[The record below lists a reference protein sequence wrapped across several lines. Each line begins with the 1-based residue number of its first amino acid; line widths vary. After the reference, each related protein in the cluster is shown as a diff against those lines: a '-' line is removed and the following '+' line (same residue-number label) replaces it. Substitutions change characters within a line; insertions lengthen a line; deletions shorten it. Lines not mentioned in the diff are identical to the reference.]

1 MDKNLAKYIWSNT
14 SRHQLWILFII
25 LLSMPTYFLS
35 LDLPKQIVNGP
46 IQGDGFNTP
55 GAQQTFLK
63 LSLDLPNWIS
73 SAEPVVLF
81 DGFQLERFQMLMAL
95 SGAFLLLVIINGL
108 FKLYINT
115 YKGRLGERMLRR
127 LRFQLVDR
135 VLRFPPNVFKRLK
148 AAEVATMVKDEV
160 EPLGGFIGDAF
171 VQPAFLGMQAAT
183 ALFFII
189 LQNFWLGILAA
200 FMVGIQGVVIPKMRR
215 RLIRLGRERQLTARQ
230 LAGRVGEIVDG
241 VSSVHVHDTSNYERA
256 DIADRL
262 GKIFKIRYDL
272 YQWKFFVKF
281 LNNFLAQL
289 TPFLFYAI
297 GGYLALKGELDIGQ
311 LVAVISAYKDLPS
324 PIKDLIDWDQQRVD
338 VQVKYAQVYEQFHVD
353 QILDPKLQE
362 IMSDPVPPIATP
374 IQVVNFSA
382 SDDSGARLLENVSLD
397 IKPGEKLAIVGTAG
411 GGTEALADAIARL
424 LWPDSGR
431 IAINGS
437 DLLAISEAVT
447 GRRIAYASSD
457 ANLFQGTIIDNII
470 YVLKHFPVRHPV
482 YEGEKAAQREWEITE
497 AERAGNPSHDLRA
510 DWVDYETIGIK
521 GPDELFSAIEQVL
534 DVVSLTE
541 DVFALGLRASVDE
554 EKHPSIPEHIV
565 DARKALKAR
574 LEKEG
579 LSGLVASFDLGLYNV
594 EATVAEN
601 LLFGTPVKQDQPSKP
616 KPAPGWFSRLLRKA
630 EKEKEEFTNEKLA
643 SNSYF
648 RSILAQ
654 SHLDESLYRMGIEIA
669 RNTVE
674 LFRDLPPDH
683 PFFQQLSF
691 MTADEIP
698 AYQALLQ
705 RVQDKPLSGA
715 SEKDRK
721 RIEEDRQMIMK
732 LAFSYVEPRY
742 RFGLLDQELMDRIVK
757 ARLAFHDN
765 LPENLK
771 SAIEPYDPESY
782 NKSATILDN
791 VLFGRIGHRHADAS
805 ERIRGIVRAVL
816 DELKLSRDVI
826 KVGLEFNVGVGG
838 RRLTSV
844 QRQKVHVARALLKRG
859 DFIIF
864 NKALSALE
872 QRTHEQL
879 VRSVLSEADRD
890 GRKPALVWVLSNP
903 HLARLFDWVV
913 VLDRGTAVEDGTY
926 DQLMARKGVFAS
938 LLES

>member
-1 MDKNLAKYIWSNT
+1 MDKNLASYIWKNT
-14 SRHQLWILFII
+14 RRHQLWILFII

-46 IQGDGFNTP
+46 IQGDGFSTP

-63 LSLDLPNWIS
+63 LAIDLPDWLS
-73 SAEPVVLF
+73 TAEPVVLF
-81 DGFQLERFQMLMAL
+81 EGFKCDRFQMLMAL
-95 SGAFLLLVIINGL
+95 SAAFLVLVIVNGL

-171 VQPAFLGMQAAT
+171 VQPAFLGLQAAT

-189 LQNFWLGILAA
+189 LQSFWLGILAA
-200 FMVGIQGVVIPKMRR
+200 FMVGIQGIIIPKMRR
-215 RLIRLGRERQLTARQ
+215 RLIRLGKERQLTARQ

-241 VSSVHVHDTSNYERA
+241 ISSVHVHDTSNFERA
-256 DIADRL
+256 DVADRL
-262 GKIFKIRYDL
+262 GRIFKIRYDL

-362 IMSDPVPPIATP
+362 IEPDPVAPIATP

-382 SDDSGARLLENVSLD
+382 SDDSGARLLENVTLD
-397 IKPGEKLAIVGTAG
+397 IRPGEKVAIIGTAG
-411 GGTEALADAIARL
+411 GGTEALADALARL
-424 LWPDSGR
+424 VWPDSGR
-431 IAINGS
+431 VAINGT
-437 DLLAISEAVT
+437 DLLAIPEAVT

-457 ANLFQGTIIDNII
+457 AYLFQGTILDNMV
-470 YVLKHFPVRHPV
+470 YVLKHFPVRHQA
-482 YEGEKAAQREWEITE
+482 YEGDMAAQREWEITE
-497 AERAGNPSHDLRA
+497 AQRAGNPHHDMRA
-510 DWVDYETIGIK
+510 DWIDYETIGVK
-521 GPDELFSAIEQVL
+521 GPDELFAAIEQVL
-534 DVVSLTE
+534 DSVSFSD
-541 DVFALGLRASVDE
+541 DVFDLGLRASVDE
-554 EKHPSIPEHIV
+554 ERHPAIPEHIV
-565 DARKALKAR
+565 AARKALQTR
-574 LEKEG
+574 LVDEG
-579 LSGLVASFDLGLYNV
+579 LSGLVVSFDLGTYNT

-601 LLFGTPVKQDQPSKP
+601 LLFGTPVGP
-616 KPAPGWFSRLLRKA
+616 KLA
-630 EKEKEEFTNEKLA
+630 NVNLA
-643 SNSYF
+643 SNAYF

-654 SHLDESLYRMGIEIA
+654 SNLEEALYRMGVEIA
-669 RNTVE
+669 RNAVE

-698 AYQALLQ
+698 DYQALLQ
-705 RVQDKPLSGA
+705 RVQDMPFA
-715 SEKDRK
+715 RVADA
-721 RIEEDRQMIMK
+721 DRQRMTR
-732 LAFSYVEPRY
+732 LAFTYVEPRY
-742 RFGLLDQELMDRIVK
+742 RFGLLDQEMMDRIVA
-757 ARLAFHDN
+757 ARVAFHDN
-765 LPENLK
+765 LPDNLK
-771 SAIEPYDPESY
+771 GAIELYDPEGY

-816 DELKLSRDVI
+816 DDLNLSQDVVKI
-826 KVGLEFNVGVGG
+826 GLEYNVGVGG

-844 QRQKVHVARALLKRG
+844 QRQKLHVARALLKRG
-859 DFIIF
+859 DYIIL

-872 QRTHEQL
+872 QRTHEEL
-879 VRSVLSEADRD
+879 VRSVIGEAHRD
-890 GRKPALVWVLSNP
+890 GRKPALIWVLSNP
-903 HLARLFDWVV
+903 NLARLFDRVV
-913 VLDRGTAVEDGTY
+913 VLDRGMAVEDGNY
-926 DQLMARKGVFAS
+926 DHLVARKGVFAG
-938 LLES
+938 LLTS

>member
-1 MDKNLAKYIWSNT
+1 
-14 SRHQLWILFII
+14 
-25 LLSMPTYFLS
+25 
-35 LDLPKQIVNGP
+35 
-46 IQGDGFNTP
+46 
-55 GAQQTFLK
+55 
-63 LSLDLPNWIS
+63 
-73 SAEPVVLF
+73 
-81 DGFQLERFQMLMAL
+81 
-95 SGAFLLLVIINGL
+95 
-108 FKLYINT
+108 
-115 YKGRLGERMLRR
+115 MLRR

-171 VQPAFLGMQAAT
+171 VQPAFLGLQAAT

-200 FMVGIQGVVIPKMRR
+200 FMVGIQGIIIPKMRR
-215 RLIRLGRERQLTARQ
+215 RLIRLGKERQLTARQ

-241 VSSVHVHDTSNYERA
+241 ISSIHVHDTSNYERA
-256 DIADRL
+256 DVADRL
-262 GKIFKIRYDL
+262 GRIFKIRYDL

-353 QILDPKLQE
+353 EILDPKLQE
-362 IMSDPVPPIATP
+362 ITPDAVPPIATP

-382 SDDSGARLLENVSLD
+382 SDDSGARLLENISLD
-397 IKPGEKLAIVGTAG
+397 IKPGEKLAIIGTAG

-424 LWPDSGR
+424 VWPDSGR
-431 IAINGS
+431 IAINGG
-437 DLLAISEAVT
+437 DLLAIPEAVT
-447 GRRIAYASSD
+447 GRRIAYASGD
-457 ANLFQGTIIDNII
+457 AYLSQGSILDNII
-470 YVLKHFPVRHPV
+470 YVLKHFPVQHRV
-482 YEGEKAAQREWEITE
+482 YEGEMALKREWEIAE
-497 AERAGNPSHDLRA
+497 AERAGNPHHDMRA
-510 DWVDYETIGIK
+510 DWVDYETIGVK
-521 GPDELFSAIEQVL
+521 GPDELFAAIEQVL
-534 DVVSLTE
+534 DAVSFSD
-541 DVFALGLRASVDE
+541 DVFDLGLRASIDE
-554 EKHPSIPEHIV
+554 KRHPAVPEHIV
-565 DARKALKAR
+565 GARKALKAR
-574 LEKEG
+574 LEQEG

-601 LLFGTPVKQDQPSKP
+601 LLFGTPVNEKEEPSKQ
-616 KPAPGWFSRLLRKA
+616 KPRSNSFSRLFRAA
-630 EKEKEEFTNEKLA
+630 EKEREEFTNEKLA

-648 RSILAQ
+648 RTILAQ
-654 SHLDESLYRMGIEIA
+654 SQLDDSLYRMGIEIA
-669 RNTVE
+669 RNAVE

-698 AYQALLQ
+698 DYQALLQ
-705 RVQDKPLSGA
+705 RLQDKPFSQA
-715 SEKDRK
+715 SEKDRQK
-721 RIEEDRQMIMK
+721 IMK
-732 LAFSYVEPRY
+732 LAFTYVEPRY

-757 ARLAFHDN
+757 ARMAFHDN

-771 SAIEPYDPESY
+771 GAIDPYDPEGY

-805 ERIRGIVRAVL
+805 ERIRGVVRMVL
-816 DELKLSRDVI
+816 DDLKLSRDVI
-826 KVGLEFNVGVGG
+826 NVGLEYNVGVGG

-844 QRQKVHVARALLKRG
+844 QRQKLHVARALLKRS

-879 VRSVLSEADRD
+879 VRSVLGEAHRD
-890 GRKPALVWVLSNP
+890 GRKPALIWVLSNP
-903 HLARLFDWVV
+903 NLARLFDRVV
-913 VLDRGTAVEDGTY
+913 VLDRGAAVEDGDY
-926 DQLMARKGVFAS
+926 DHLVARKGVFAG
-938 LLES
+938 LLAS

>member
-14 SRHQLWILFII
+14 SRQQLWILFII

-63 LSLDLPNWIS
+63 LSIDLPNWIS

-81 DGFQLERFQMLMAL
+81 NGFQLERFQMLMAL
-95 SGAFLLLVIINGL
+95 SGAFLVLVIINGL

-127 LRFQLVDR
+127 LRFQLVDM

-183 ALFFII
+183 ALIFII
-189 LQNFWLGILAA
+189 LQNFWLGVLAA
-200 FMVGIQGVVIPKMRR
+200 FMVGIQGIIIPKMRR
-215 RLIRLGRERQLTARQ
+215 RLIRLGKERQLTARQ

-241 VSSVHVHDTSNYERA
+241 VSSVHVHDTSNFERA

-353 QILDPKLQE
+353 QILDPKVQN
-362 IMSDPVPPIATP
+362 IVSDPVPPIATP

-382 SDDSGARLLENVSLD
+382 SDDSGARLLENVSID
-397 IKPGEKLAIVGTAG
+397 IKPGEKLAIIGTAG

-424 LWPDSGR
+424 VWPDSGR
-431 IAINGS
+431 IAINGN
-437 DLLAISEAVT
+437 DLLAIPEAVT

-457 ANLFQGTIIDNII
+457 AYLFQGTILDNIV

-482 YEGEKAAQREWEITE
+482 YEGETAVHREWQITE
-497 AERAGNPSHDLRA
+497 AQRAGNPHHDLRA
-510 DWVDYETIGIK
+510 DWVDYETIGVK
-521 GPDELFSAIEQVL
+521 GPDELFAAIDQVL
-534 DVVSLTE
+534 DAVSFSD
-541 DVFALGLRASVDE
+541 DVFDLGLRASVDQE
-554 EKHPSIPEHIV
+554 LHPSIPAHIV
-565 DARKALKAR
+565 EARKALQTR
-574 LEKEG
+574 LQEEG
-579 LSGLVASFDLGLYNV
+579 LSGLVASFDLKLYNT

-601 LLFGTPVKQDQPSKP
+601 LLFGTPV
-616 KPAPGWFSRLLRKA
+616 GA
-630 EKEKEEFTNEKLA
+630 ELSNFKLA
-643 SNSYF
+643 SNAYL

-654 SHLDESLYRMGIEIA
+654 SNLEEALYRMGVEIA
-669 RNTVE
+669 RNAVE

-683 PFFQQLSF
+683 PFFQQLTF

-698 AYQALLQ
+698 DYQALLQ
-705 RVQDKPLSGA
+705 RVQDKPFA
-715 SEKDRK
+715 QVAEA
-721 RIEEDRQMIMK
+721 DRQRMMK
-732 LAFSYVEPRY
+732 LTFSYVEPRF
-742 RFGLLDQELMDRIVK
+742 RFGLLDQDMMDRIVA
-757 ARLAFHDN
+757 ARTVFHNN

-771 SAIEPYDPESY
+771 GAIELYDAEGY

-791 VLFGRIGHRHADAS
+791 VLFGRIGHRHADAG
-805 ERIRGIVRAVL
+805 ERIRGIVRTVL

-826 KVGLEFNVGVGG
+826 RVGLEFNVGVGG

-844 QRQKVHVARALLKRG
+844 QRQKLHVARALLKRS
-859 DFIIF
+859 DFIIL

-879 VRSVLSEADRD
+879 VRSVLGEADRD
-890 GRKPALVWVLSNP
+890 GRKPALIWVLSNP
-903 HLARLFDWVV
+903 NLARLFDRVV
-913 VLDRGTAVEDGTY
+913 VLDRGAAVEDGNY
-926 DQLMARKGVFAS
+926 DNLIARKGVFAG
-938 LLES
+938 LLAS